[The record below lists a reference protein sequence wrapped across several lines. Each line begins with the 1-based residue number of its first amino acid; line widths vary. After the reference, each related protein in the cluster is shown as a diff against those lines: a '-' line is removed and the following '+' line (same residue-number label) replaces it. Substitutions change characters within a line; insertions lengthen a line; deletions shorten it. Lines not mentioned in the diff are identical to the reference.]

1 MQIVQALVLGIVQ
14 GITEFLPISSSGHLI
29 FVPKLFGWSD
39 QGLAFDVMVHM
50 GTLFA
55 VVWYFRKRIFVLLK
69 NVFPK
74 YSGKEKKWV
83 ISDPLNFR
91 LAWFVGLS
99 IIPAGIVGLFF
110 NDFVEA
116 NFRDSSFVALGLI
129 FWGIILGLADWYG
142 KKKHNKKT
150 LDSLHW
156 KNVVAIACAQA
167 VALMPGTS
175 RSGITMTAGLF
186 SGLTKKSAA
195 EFSFLMSIPIIF
207 IAGLTTLKDVFDVG
221 ITSSEISIMIIGFLS
236 AVFSGYF
243 AVAFMM
249 RIIEK
254 HGYSLFVWYR
264 IILGVLILLFL

>member
-1 MQIVQALVLGIVQ
+1 MQFVQAFVLGIIQ

-29 FVPKLFGWSD
+29 FVPKILGWSD
-39 QGLAFDVMVHM
+39 QGMAFDVMVHL

-55 VVWYFRKRIFVLLK
+55 VVWYFRKRIFLLLK

-99 IIPAGIVGLFF
+99 IIPAGIVGFLF
-110 NDFVEA
+110 NDYVET
-116 NFRDSSFVALGLI
+116 NFRDSSFVALGLV
-129 FWGIILGLADWYG
+129 FWGIVLGIADWYG
-142 KKKHNKKT
+142 KKKQNKKT
-150 LDSLHW
+150 VDSLRFT
-156 KNVVAIACAQA
+156 NVLAISFAQA
-167 VALMPGTS
+167 IALMPGTS
-175 RSGITMTAGLF
+175 RSGITMTTGLF
-186 SGLTKKSAA
+186 SGLTKKAAA

-207 IAGLTTLKDVFDVG
+207 IAGMTTLKDVLDVG
-221 ITSSEISIMIIGFLS
+221 ITSSEISVMTIGFFS
-236 AVFSGYF
+236 AVFSGYL
-243 AVAFMM
+243 AVAFLM

-254 HGYSLFVWYR
+254 YGYSLFVWYR